1 MAIQE
6 SHINNSQYTHTFHQN
21 LYRYYSFLNN
31 NNSHDGTLLL
41 THQRHK
47 KKAVHQI
54 LIPGRLQLCTI
65 HIGGCLLNIFNVYN
79 YSGNRNEEEEDEL
92 LQKLSELISNLQHQ
106 PVIVIGD
113 LNFNSRGSSYK
124 DTKWLTFMEQHNL
137 KEKETNIPSYIR
149 RYSSKNKIQE
159 TNSRP
164 DHLFHSSHV
173 EIEYEQALPLVT
185 TNDHIPI
192 MFKFKLLVPTTWK
205 RIINDELNI
214 AKKLEEILKSL
225 PVDNNKLRQLNHE
238 IKNQSYKP
246 RPITGFKESETITK
260 LKQQLH
266 NLHEQKLS
274 EPEENKS
281 NIEKAL
287 KETKKKLKEQHNL
300 EFAEYRKKF
309 IDSINHKHTKG
320 IHNFDQHLK
329 YHEIDWNSTQITKE
343 GAVKYFKNKF
353 TSKLNE
359 NTQVKFKPGIS
370 TVKEGPTNISIT
382 KEDVTDALK
391 RMKST
396 TQGVDFTTKQIFEKI
411 DPNTLASA
419 FNHMIQT
426 QDIPKC
432 WKQGWIKLIG
442 KKDLITDYKDLRPI
456 TIMNI
461 GYRLL
466 FNIITF
472 KLKDWAES
480 NINIR
485 QQAFTR
491 NRETTNHC
499 VLIQALINKFR
510 KKGFI
515 LTNID
520 IAAAYDSI
528 ELKIIDMA
536 LTHCKF
542 PEELKNFI
550 LNAYSNH
557 QIQIEWNHTL
567 SEKFIKTRGI
577 PQGCPLAP
585 LIYNCISQMIID
597 KIIEREK
604 LSIIPQDLDI
614 DDIATLCF
622 ADDMSIINSN
632 IALHNKRL
640 KKINRWF
647 KQIFLDINPA
657 KSATTSL
664 PKLHEALI
672 DNTRIPNQNNQRI
685 LGGYLFESKLFK
697 EELEKRK
704 HKIMNI
710 LNILPINQIQPY
722 NLKQVVTS
730 KTLSLITHLARSNSI
745 SQHQIQSFDSA
756 IRNKIKRKLNI
767 DARTPKECLYLPIYQ
782 GGMGIPCLEMMTD
795 IITLKSLINFSC
807 HNYQLMQEAV
817 NEAITSTSKTK
828 KSKNLNIFE
837 NFHYIAKKYDLKVD
851 NCNYIPQ
858 PINEETLQYHKQ
870 CKKFEVWTDGSKT
883 EQGTGFGIILQ
894 SKNITTRHKF
904 KLDPIHS
911 NNTAELLSIVYTLKL
926 LPTRAKAHIYTDSEI
941 SINILSNPRYRG
953 PYLPLKIE
961 FEHLKK
967 SKNLQINVSKVKGHQ
982 NTGNIHVDKLAK
994 KGCTLGKLIIP
1005 HRQLT
1010 QNQIILKSNNHWIP
1024 DVATFIKNKQLQK
1037 WNESI
1042 VLKTKNKFN
1051 PSCIFPTT
1059 FNFMKSK
1066 NISPQQKYAIW
1077 RNMHNAHMK
1086 TFKQTHLCPEC
1097 NCVGTIEHYTTR
1109 CILLSEQRMYAKQQM
1124 KELVNIELIPHD
1136 RNEHLTSSKLLINS
1150 RGIIY
1155 YSDTYFTRR
1164 KQDIIKHWVDIQA
1177 ILSLLIGRAFNQ
1189 YWENERPEAP
1199 KGQ

>member
-6 SHINNSQYTHTFHQN
+6 SHINNSQP
-21 LYRYYSFLNN
+21 
-31 NNSHDGTLLL
+31 
-41 THQRHK
+41 
-47 KKAVHQI
+47 I
-54 LIPGRLQLCTI
+54 
-65 HIGGCLLNIFNVYN
+65 
-79 YSGNRNEEEEDEL
+79 
-92 LQKLSELISNLQHQ
+92 
-106 PVIVIGD
+106 IVIGD
-113 LNFNSRGSSYK
+113 MNFSSEGNAYK
-124 DTKWLTFMEQHNL
+124 DTKWKTFMDQHNL
-137 KEKETNIPSYIR
+137 KERETIIPSYIR
-149 RYSSKNKIQE
+149 KYTSQNKILE
-159 TNSRP
+159 TISRP
-164 DHLFHSSHV
+164 DHLFHSSHI
-173 EIEYEQALPLVT
+173 EIEHEQALPLVT

-192 MFKFKLLVPTTWK
+192 MFKFKLLIPTTWK
-205 RIINDELNI
+205 RIISDEQSV

-225 PVDNNKLRQLNHE
+225 PVNNSELKKLNHE
-238 IKNQSYKP
+238 IKNQSHKP
-246 RPITGFKESETITK
+246 HPIKGFKESEIITN

-274 EPEENKS
+274 ETTQDESTIKRS
-281 NIEKAL
+281 I
-287 KETKKKLKEQHNL
+287 KETKKKLKEQYNL

-309 IDSINHKHTKG
+309 IDSINNKHTKG
-320 IHNFDQHLK
+320 IHNFDHHLK
-329 YHEIDWNSTQITKE
+329 YKEIDWNSTKITKE
-343 GAVKYFKNKF
+343 GAVNYFKNKF
-353 TSKLNE
+353 TSKLDDKTE
-359 NTQVKFKPGIS
+359 IKFKPGES
-370 TVKEGPTNISIT
+370 TVKEGPSNITIT

-396 TQGVDFTTKQIFEKI
+396 TQGVDFTTKQIFENI
-411 DPNTLASA
+411 NPNNLASA
-419 FNHMIQT
+419 FNDMIQN

-432 WKQGWIKLIG
+432 WKQGWVKLIG
-442 KKDLITDYKDLRPI
+442 KKDIITDYKDLRPI
-456 TIMNI
+456 IIMNI

-485 QQAFTR
+485 QQAFTQ

-499 VLIQALINKFR
+499 ILIQALINKFK

-542 PEELKNFI
+542 PQELKNFI
-550 LNAYSNH
+550 INAYSNH

-567 SEKFIKTRGI
+567 SEKFTKTRGI

-604 LSIIPQDLDI
+604 LPITPQDLDI

-632 IALHNKRL
+632 ITLHNKRL

-647 KQIFLDINPA
+647 KQIFLEINPS
-657 KSATTSL
+657 KSVTTSL
-664 PKLHEALI
+664 PKPNEALI
-672 DNTRIPNQNNQRI
+672 NNTKIPNQDNQRI

-704 HKIMNI
+704 HKMMNI
-710 LNILPINQIQPY
+710 LNILPINLIQPY

-730 KTLSLITHLARSNSI
+730 KTLSQIRHLARSNSI
-745 SQHQIQSFDSA
+745 NQSQIESFDSS
-756 IRNKIKRKLNI
+756 IRNQIKRKLNI

-795 IITLKSLINFSC
+795 IITLRSLINISC

-817 NEAITSTSKTK
+817 NDAITSTFNTK

-837 NFHYIAKKYDLKVD
+837 NFHHIARKYELKVD

-858 PINEETLQYHKQ
+858 LVNEESLKYHKK
-870 CKKFEVWTDGSKT
+870 CKNFEVWTDGSKT

-911 NNTAELLSIVYTLKL
+911 NNLAELLSIVYTLRL
-926 LPTRAKAHIYTDSEI
+926 LPTKSKAKIYTESEI
-941 SINILSNPRYRG
+941 SINLLSNPKYRG
-953 PYLPLKIE
+953 PFLPLKTE
-961 FEHLKK
+961 FEFLKK
-967 SKNLQINVSKVKGHQ
+967 SKNLQITIIKVKGHQ
-982 NTGNIHVDKLAK
+982 NSGNIHVDKLAK
-994 KGCTLGKLIIP
+994 KGCTSGKLIIP

-1024 DVATFIKNKQLQK
+1024 DIATFIKNKQLQK

-1042 VLKTKNKFN
+1042 TLKSRNKFN

-1077 RNMHNAHMK
+1077 RNMHNVHMK
-1086 TFKQTHLCPEC
+1086 TFKQQTHTCPRC
-1097 NCVGTIEHYTTR
+1097 NCTGTIEHYSTR
-1109 CILLSEQRMYAKQQM
+1109 CTLLSEERMYAKQQM
-1124 KELVNIELIPHD
+1124 KRLLNIELIPHD
-1136 RNEHLTSSKLLINS
+1136 RNEILTSSKFLIDS
-1150 RGIIY
+1150 RGIILN
-1155 YSDTYFTRR
+1155 SDTYFTRR
-1164 KQDIIKHWVDIQA
+1164 KQDIIKYWVDIQA
-1177 ILSLLIGRAFNQ
+1177 ILSLLMGRAFNQ

-1199 KGQ
+1199 KANKYFFNFFHARYMEEQQILLNVQLLLLKGFKSVFVQFHLSCEMV